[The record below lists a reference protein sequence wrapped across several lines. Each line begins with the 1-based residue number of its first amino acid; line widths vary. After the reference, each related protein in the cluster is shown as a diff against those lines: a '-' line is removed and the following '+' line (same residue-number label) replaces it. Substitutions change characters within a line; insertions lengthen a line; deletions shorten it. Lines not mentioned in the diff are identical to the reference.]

1 MDILRLFNYKKNK
14 YDYQNEIPYKK
25 RCEES
30 QDIISKYPTYIP
42 VIINTKEDIE
52 LQKRKFLVP
61 PAVFTSYLIFHIRK
75 HIINQPNKAIFLFVN
90 GTVLD
95 SLKTIGERYDEYMS
109 THNQQ
114 DKYFYIDLY
123 FENTFGF
130 LKFSM

>member
-14 YDYQNEIPYKK
+14 YHYQNEVPYKK

-30 QDIISKYPTYIP
+30 QAIINKHPNHIP

-52 LQKRKFLVP
+52 LKKRKFLVQP
-61 PAVFTSYLIFHIRK
+61 HVFTSYLTFHIRK
-75 HIINQPNKAIFLFVN
+75 QIVNEPGKALFLFSN
-90 GTVLD
+90 GAILD

-109 THNQQ
+109 THNHQ

-123 FENTFGF
+123 FENTFG
-130 LKFSM
+130 

>member
-1 MDILRLFNYKKNK
+1 MT
-14 YDYQNEIPYKK
+14 
-25 RCEES
+25 
-30 QDIISKYPTYIP
+30 KYPNRIP
-42 VIINTKEDIE
+42 VIVEKDDNSSLPV
-52 LQKRKFLVP
+52 LQKMKYLVP
-61 PAVFTSYLIFHIRK
+61 ESITVGQLMMVIRK
-75 HIINQPNKAIFLFVN
+75 RMELSQEKAIFLFVN

>member
-1 MDILRLFNYKKNK
+1 MDILRLFNYKKN
-14 YDYQNEIPYKK
+14 YQNEIPYKK

-75 HIINQPNKAIFLFVN
+75 QIINHTNKAIFLFVN
-90 GTVLD
+90 GTLLD

-109 THNQQ
+109 THNHQ

-123 FENTFGF
+123 FENTFGC
-130 LKFSM
+130 LKFFM